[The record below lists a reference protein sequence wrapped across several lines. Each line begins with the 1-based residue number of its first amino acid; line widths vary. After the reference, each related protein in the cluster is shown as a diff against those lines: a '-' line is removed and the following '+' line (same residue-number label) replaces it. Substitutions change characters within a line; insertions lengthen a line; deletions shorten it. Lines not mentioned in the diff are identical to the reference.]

1 MPGIIM
7 SDSALD
13 YRSRAAD
20 CRRTAGAAILEN
32 VRLRWESSA
41 LNWDAL
47 AERADRTDAERD
59 RIKADRITTMART

>member
-1 MPGIIM
+1 M

-13 YRSRAAD
+13 YRERAAD
-20 CRRTAGAAILEN
+20 CRRTAGSAILEN
-32 VRLRWESSA
+32 VRLRWEASA

-59 RIKADRITTMART
+59 RIKAERITAASRP